1 MPMETEGIDMF
12 VLCMILRL
20 FRNHLPPSFEHA
32 TQNAKQSE
40 EGNWEKYIYI

>member
-1 MPMETEGIDMF
+1 MEAEGIDVF
-12 VLCMILRL
+12 VCVVLLVHDIRL

-40 EGNWEKYIYI
+40 EGN